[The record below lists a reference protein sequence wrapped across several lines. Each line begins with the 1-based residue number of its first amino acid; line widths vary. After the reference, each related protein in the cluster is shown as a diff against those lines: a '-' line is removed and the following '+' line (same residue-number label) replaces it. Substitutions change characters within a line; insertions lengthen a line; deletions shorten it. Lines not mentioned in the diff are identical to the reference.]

1 MTHELKDHANLYKLT
16 GPWTTIYVDG
26 SAGTGESFASDEIL
40 PRNVADAMERQGA
53 SKEDIKA
60 AMAALSKT
68 ARGLPDPIS
77 RFILVRGGEAVVD
90 DFLPGTLVTGGPV
103 IVVGPVP
110 DLSPLVRHCPEG
122 FAYVVAEVGRDGGEV
137 YLRHADR
144 TWGAPDRG
152 EPVAQ
157 IEGDTEHMRK
167 VHGGGWAHGRYQHHA
182 EKVWKSNAAE
192 VAAEIDRVVAATQPK
207 LVIVSGDIRAR
218 QLVADQVSEGTR
230 GLLVVV
236 DSHTRT
242 GGSDSEAFSMQVDQL
257 VTRVMADHQHS
268 LLERLA
274 EQEGQG
280 TRTSAAGIGA
290 VVAALQQAQVETL
303 LLESTAW
310 DDQTLL
316 ALDAAPW
323 VATAEET
330 TAGAEIL
337 GKVPALAAILRAAV
351 LTDAESVIYPPGALD
366 PKPIAALLRWP
377 TGPAVPAAT

>member
-1 MTHELKDHANLYKLT
+1 
-16 GPWTTIYVDG
+16 
-26 SAGTGESFASDEIL
+26 
-40 PRNVADAMERQGA
+40 
-53 SKEDIKA
+53 
-60 AMAALSKT
+60 MAALSKT
-68 ARGLPDPIS
+68 ARGLPDPVS
-77 RFILVRGGEAVVD
+77 RFVLVRGGEAVVD
-90 DFLPGTLVTGGPV
+90 DFLPGSLVTGGPV
-103 IVVGPVP
+103 IVQGPVP

-230 GLLVVV
+230 GLLVVL

-242 GGSDSEAFSMQVDQL
+242 GGSDTETFAMQVDQL

-280 TRTSAAGIGA
+280 TRTSAAGIDA

-323 VATAEET
+323 VAAGDEV
-330 TAGAEIL
+330 TAGAEVL

-351 LTDAESVIYPPGALD
+351 LTDAETVIYPKGALD
-366 PKPIAALLRWP
+366 PKSIAALLRWP